1 MKFVVET
8 LSEKLF
14 CNELNVK
21 QYKEL
26 LKCSYGDEPDKYI
39 FCETICDIL
48 QDVLNKTTSEI
59 KNLNIVDLAL
69 IIIQLKTN
77 SHGNVIKVI
86 VKKDEKDM
94 TLDLNLNNI
103 IQSILTLYSPYKS
116 YLINES
122 NIEMELGIPS
132 LARCLST
139 TSDVYTLFLKS
150 LTINNQTYKLTTN
163 EEAEEVFNNLPLKA
177 GRLFIKKCKE
187 IFTQCNQTDFL
198 EKYQTKQRLTFV
210 PSIDDVI
217 WYTKLIFSEPL
228 NVLYDNMFYLSHY
241 GHIDIKSLEALSP
254 GEYIYMTKTLEKTLS
269 QKNSSEPTDQG
280 MQDVS
285 GEEFDESGLI

>member
-1 MKFVVET
+1 MKFVIET

-21 QYKEL
+21 QYKDL
-26 LKCSYGDEPDKYI
+26 LKCSYGDEPDKDI
-39 FCETICDIL
+39 FCETVCDIL
-48 QDVLNKTTSEI
+48 KDVLNKSTNDI
-59 KNLNIVDLAL
+59 KNLNIVDLVLA
-69 IIIQLKTN
+69 IIQLKTN

-103 IQSILTLYSPYKS
+103 IQSILTLYSSYKCYIIKDS
-116 YLINES
+116 D
-122 NIEMELGIPS
+122 IEIELGIPS

-139 TSDVYTLFLKS
+139 TSDDYTRFLKS

-163 EEAEEVFNNLPLKA
+163 EEAEEVFNNLPLKT
-177 GRLFIKKCKE
+177 GKLFIKKCKE
-187 IFTQCNQTDFL
+187 LFIQCNKTNFL

-210 PSIDDVI
+210 PSIDEVI
-217 WYTKLIFSEPL
+217 WYTKLVFSEPL

-241 GHIDIKSLEALSP
+241 GHIDIKSLETLSP

-285 GEEFDESGLI
+285 GEEFDESGLM